1 MESVKFAMSLVYA
14 TYVRVV
20 YSEASIYVKK
30 TQVELEFI
38 RGYAAPNLHGY
49 EWSCWMPFGRKGHLD
64 EIKKKK

>member
-49 EWSCWMPFGRKGHLD
+49 E
-64 EIKKKK
+64 